1 VTDQRAEI
9 YLDHFLEMDND
20 PLESIFRLASSLGT
34 NEYFVYENAGTWT
47 FAADIFAEL
56 WLDRTGAH
64 LRSPESHRDIR
75 WGNDPLSQVQS
86 LLDDLPYRRWCA
98 YGWTAFELS
107 YAKGGDLSN
116 IGDER
121 LMHLVVPRTEVRITA
136 EGARIRSVDE
146 LTLKLVEEA
155 LRDLSLVPELGSYV
169 PVDVRNPGAHEYES
183 AVAHAVRDIKAQVL
197 DKVILSRTV
206 PVPFDLNFIETY
218 VAGRRANNPARS
230 FLISLDGLDALGFSP
245 EIIVRVEKSG
255 TVTSQPL
262 AGTRALT
269 SDEAENRRLRKE
281 LQSDPKEV
289 FEHAIS
295 VKTVYDELREVCDSD
310 SLSVNGFMEVRERG
324 TAQHL
329 ASHVSGRLAQG
340 RRAWDAFRAVFP
352 AVTASG
358 VPKEAAFAHIRGH
371 ETERRGLYGGAV
383 LTIDHEGT
391 LDAALVLRAIYR
403 QRGRTWLRAGG
414 GIVAQSEPSREFEET
429 CEKLGS
435 VARFLVPSA
444 ADRSIIDTDTDC
456 DAPR

>member
-1 VTDQRAEI
+1 
-9 YLDHFLEMDND
+9 
-20 PLESIFRLASSLGT
+20 
-34 NEYFVYENAGTWT
+34 
-47 FAADIFAEL
+47 
-56 WLDRTGAH
+56 
-64 LRSPESHRDIR
+64 
-75 WGNDPLSQVQS
+75 
-86 LLDDLPYRRWCA
+86 
-98 YGWTAFELS
+98 
-107 YAKGGDLSN
+107 
-116 IGDER
+116 
-121 LMHLVVPRTEVRITA
+121 
-136 EGARIRSVDE
+136 
-146 LTLKLVEEA
+146 
-155 LRDLSLVPELGSYV
+155 
-169 PVDVRNPGAHEYES
+169 
-183 AVAHAVRDIKAQVL
+183 VRDIKAQVL